1 MKMKN
6 ILLLVCLLSLSGTM
20 LAQEKQFDIA
30 LNLGVYSTP
39 KFKKAQTGRN
49 YSADF
54 DYHFKN
60 GWTIGSGFNFGHF
73 RYFESTLSNE
83 PNSSLYQD
91 GTNARITD
99 QQVSVKLKKD
109 LLKDGDFSLRVG
121 TGITILTETKSYPFA
136 NKYGQGSLS
145 HEESTFTDLA
155 FPISVEPHYRISSWL
170 SLGLKAEMYIEPD
183 FPLMGFNIGP
193 QLRVKL

>member
-1 MKMKN
+1 MRK
-6 ILLLVCLLSLSGTM
+6 ILLLLGLLPLSGVM
-20 LAQEKQFDIA
+20 LAQEKRFDIA

-39 KFKKAQTGRN
+39 KFDKAQIGRN

-60 GWTIGSGFNFGHF
+60 GWIISSGFNFGHF
-73 RYFESTLSNE
+73 RYFESSLSNE
-83 PNSSLYQD
+83 PNSNLYQD
-91 GTNARITD
+91 GTNAKVTD

-109 LLKDGDFSLRVG
+109 LFRGGDFSLLVG
-121 TGITILTETKSYPFA
+121 AGLSILTETKTYPFA

-145 HEESTFTDLA
+145 YEQSTFTDLA
-155 FPISVEPHYRISSWL
+155 FPISVEPHYRISSWML
-170 SLGLKAEMYIEPD
+170 LGLKAEMYIEPD
-183 FPLMGFNIGP
+183 FPVMGFNFGP